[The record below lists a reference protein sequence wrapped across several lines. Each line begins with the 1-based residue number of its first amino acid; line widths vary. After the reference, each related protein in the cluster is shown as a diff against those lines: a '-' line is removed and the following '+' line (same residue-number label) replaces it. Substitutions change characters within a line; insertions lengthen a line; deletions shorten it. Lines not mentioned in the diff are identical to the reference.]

1 MLVLVMVLGAAPGA
15 SVDVVFTGDVIPHL
29 TVKETAKSHV
39 RQAADGATLNHD
51 GWDHVFG
58 PLTETFRRADVSVV
72 NLETPLTTLRRPA
85 YGELVFNA
93 RPALGRALA
102 AVGVTVAT
110 FANNHSKDQD
120 LAGITQTRKHLK
132 EAGLLTTGAGA
143 NWREAWEPLCFDK
156 NGLRLCFL
164 AFTRFMNGLHND
176 DDKRKPQVPIVDY
189 DLDRSTG
196 GISERQLLKK
206 VREVAATC
214 DALFVTPHWGEEYFL
229 EPLLSDRRLSW
240 SLLEAGAVAV
250 IGNHPHVLQ
259 SVENFAREDGRQALV
274 AFSLGNL
281 VSSQGSDDMDT
292 RRDGL
297 LLQLTVSMTG
307 SGATV
312 RRTQAL
318 PVWTDNRGKQG
329 IQPVVA
335 DDEIAAMRE
344 RVRLLEQRSD
354 GVSQSELRTLSKRL
368 QKAVT
373 RRERILKL
381 VPPEMYEAEAGSELA
396 DGSATAP
403 RAGGASLNPS
413 SAAFGLP
420 TSNR

>member
-15 SVDVVFTGDVIPHL
+15 AVDVIFTGDVIPHV

-39 RQAADGATLNHD
+39 RRGPDGASLNHD

-58 PLTETFRRADVSVV
+58 PLTEAFRRADVAVV

-93 RPALGRALA
+93 PPAMAQALA

-120 LAGITQTRKHLK
+120 LAGITQTRKHLR
-132 EAGLLTTGAGA
+132 EAGLLAAGAGTS
-143 NWREAWEPLCFDK
+143 WKEAWEPLCFDK
-156 NGLRLCFL
+156 GGLRLCFM

-176 DDKRKPQVPIVDY
+176 ENRKKPQVPIVDY

-196 GISERQLLKK
+196 GISERQFVKK

-214 DALFVTPHWGEEYFL
+214 DALFVTPHWGEEYWL
-229 EPLLSDRRLSW
+229 EPLQSDRRLAAAVI
-240 SLLEAGAVAV
+240 EAGAVAV

-259 SVENFAREDGRQALV
+259 PVETVTRADGREGLV

-292 RRDGL
+292 KRDGM
-297 LLQLTVSMTG
+297 LLQLTVRLTETG
-307 SGATV
+307 VTV
-312 RRTQAL
+312 ARTRAL
-318 PVWTDNRGKQG
+318 PVWTDNRGKLG

-335 DDEIAAMRE
+335 DDEILAMRE
-344 RVRLLEQRSD
+344 RLAVVETRD
-354 GVSQSELRTLSKRL
+354 DAVSQSETRALKKRL
-368 QKAVT
+368 EKAVA
-373 RRERILKL
+373 RRARILSG
-381 VPPEMYEAEAGSELA
+381 VPKGMYEALPGTQLA
-396 DGSATAP
+396 E
-403 RAGGASLNPS
+403 GGA
-413 SAAFGLP
+413 
-420 TSNR
+420 RR